1 MHISVSTEPATG
13 SSFRTHG
20 DTQKPVSDFLS
31 SDTGFPLSHNNSLYY
46 IFSFLILILCILS
59 HKLLMLQIFFNMLSS
74 LVYDRTHMI
83 VCQWIEHGF
92 SLSSALDQFVLL
104 QNPKLMWYCRLC
116 HIQCF
121 RKVAYTYLCFEKHK
135 QNTDSCSISE
145 NLKQICQILKLRLFW
160 HSFIYNFHWN
170 FMIFRIVTSIVF
182 MIFQAFTIF
191 LHISNWLLLFKIL

>member
-1 MHISVSTEPATG
+1 MWNLTHPITKNRIISISIEPATG

-83 VCQWIEHGF
+83 VCQ
-92 SLSSALDQFVLL
+92 
-104 QNPKLMWYCRLC
+104 
-116 HIQCF
+116 
-121 RKVAYTYLCFEKHK
+121 
-135 QNTDSCSISE
+135 
-145 NLKQICQILKLRLFW
+145 
-160 HSFIYNFHWN
+160 
-170 FMIFRIVTSIVF
+170 
-182 MIFQAFTIF
+182 
-191 LHISNWLLLFKIL
+191 